1 MADFTLLIR
10 ERVLLEGT
18 ERGTDYN
25 LTIKNIENID
35 NRIVTIPSGSET
47 TTFKYDDTPGAG
59 TFTSGSFKYGRKSNY
74 STTVPLNLKV
84 SSSTELLNFSIA
96 AGGTFM
102 LSTSEI
108 TGSSINTFAYD
119 DIASV
124 SVEPSGSSAKVEYF
138 IATT

>member
-1 MADFTLLIR
+1 M
-10 ERVLLEGT
+10 LEGT

-25 LTIKNIENID
+25 LTIKNIEHID
-35 NRIVTIPSGSET
+35 NRIVTVPSGSET
-47 TTFKYDDTPGAG
+47 TIFKYGDNPGAG
-59 TFTSGSFKYGRKSNY
+59 TFSSGSFKYGRISNY
-74 STTVPLNLKV
+74 SPTIPLNLKV
-84 SSSTELLNFSIA
+84 SSSSELLNFSIA

-108 TGSSINTFAYD
+108 TGSLTNTFTYD

-124 SVEPSGSSAKVEYF
+124 SIEPSGSGAKVEYF

>member
-25 LTIKNIENID
+25 LSIKDIENID
-35 NRIVTIPSGSET
+35 NRIVTVPSGSVT
-47 TTFKYDDTPGAG
+47 TIFKYDELPGAG
-59 TFTSGSFKYGRKSNY
+59 TFKTGSFKYGRISNY
-74 STTVPLNLKV
+74 SKDVPLNLQV
-84 SSSTELLNFSIA
+84 SSSSELLNFSIA

-108 TGSSINTFAYD
+108 TGSLINTFSYD
-119 DIASV
+119 NIMAV